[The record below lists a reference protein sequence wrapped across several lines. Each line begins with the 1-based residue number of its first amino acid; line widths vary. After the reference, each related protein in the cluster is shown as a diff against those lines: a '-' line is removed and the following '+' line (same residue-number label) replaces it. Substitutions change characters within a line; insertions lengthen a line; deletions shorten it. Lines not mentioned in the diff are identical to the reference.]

1 MSHLAKSLTP
11 SQEIVV
17 QLTSS
22 ADREEVARRLSLDG
36 IRVKVLRGLSRGTVK
51 LGVNAPAGL
60 TPVRRDAL
68 MTPRDHSVGRLALA
82 RRLEQEI
89 VVTLKEGADVSAVL
103 DWLASD
109 GVSFQAEATRTTIN
123 VIHIKA
129 INELLILRDELITEA
144 VDLVPL
150 HGSF

>member
-1 MSHLAKSLTP
+1 MAHLAKSLTP

-17 QLTSS
+17 QLTTD
-22 ADREEVARRLSLDG
+22 ADRDEVARRLSLDG
-36 IRVKVLRGLSRGTVK
+36 IRVKVLRGLKRGTVK
-51 LGVNAPAGL
+51 LGVTAPAGL

-68 MTPRDHSVGRLALA
+68 VLPRDRSVGRLTVT
-82 RRLEQEI
+82 RSLEQEI
-89 VVTLKEGADVSAVL
+89 VVKLKKGADVSAVL

-129 INELLILRDELITEA
+129 INELLILRDELICPA
-144 VDLVPL
+144 
-150 HGSF
+150 

>member
-1 MSHLAKSLTP
+1 MAHLAKSLTP

-17 QLTSS
+17 QLTTD
-22 ADREEVARRLSLDG
+22 ADRDEVARRLALDG

-68 MTPRDHSVGRLALA
+68 LVPRDRSVGRLALA

-89 VVTLKEGADVSAVL
+89 VVTLKEGADVGAAL
-103 DWLASD
+103 DWLASE
-109 GVSFQAEATRTTIN
+109 GVTFSVEATRTTIS
-123 VIHIKA
+123 VIHVTA
-129 INELLILRDELITEA
+129 INELLIMRDELICTA
-144 VDLVPL
+144 
-150 HGSF
+150 